1 MAPIVASKLQRKTID
16 RCGALLSCKSWLRG
30 AISHD
35 FHGFLP
41 RNFNFFSAGAEQCL
55 ETWERKNGCM
65 SLGSPIRVFKGVI
78 SCTKMH
84 FLARYYFIS

>member
-65 SLGSPIRVFKGVI
+65 SLGSPPSKGAVGQSSVYI
-78 SCTKMH
+78 DRGI
-84 FLARYYFIS
+84 AEG